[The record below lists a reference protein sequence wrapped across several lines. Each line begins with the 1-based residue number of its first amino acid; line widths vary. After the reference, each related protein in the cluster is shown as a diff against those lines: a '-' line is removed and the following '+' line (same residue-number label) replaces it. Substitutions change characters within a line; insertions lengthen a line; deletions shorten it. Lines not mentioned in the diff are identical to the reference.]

1 MRPNPT
7 HFNSGSSSPS
17 RLIAAAV
24 AASAMLP
31 FFSEAR
37 AQLSYTA
44 PGSVY
49 SQDFNSLPTGPE
61 NTSLGNTPIGWID
74 DTTSPGAGQ
83 FSIVGWY
90 LLHPIN
96 LSAGEGGANGNQRM
110 RIGAGTA
117 NTGAFMSYGAAASSD
132 RALGTLP
139 SNTLAPAGS
148 DIYFGLRLRN
158 DTGQTL
164 DSFTVSYDGEQWR
177 DGGSATPAAQ
187 SVNFGWSSTA
197 TSLTNGTFT
206 AEASLSF
213 SSPWFV
219 NLTTG
224 NAVDGNGTGRV
235 AVAGFTVNGVN
246 WTPGTDLWLRW
257 SDVNSAGNDHG
268 LAIDNFS
275 FSASTVVPEP
285 SAWAMIAVGLLAFF
299 GLRWRRN

>member
-1 MRPNPT
+1 MRHNPT
-7 HFNSGSSSPS
+7 PLHSGASPTS

-24 AASAMLP
+24 AAGLLLSFLP
-31 FFSEAR
+31 DAR
-37 AQLSYTA
+37 AQLSYVT
-44 PGSVY
+44 PGSLY

-61 NTSLGNTPIGWID
+61 NVSLGNTPIGWID

-90 LLHPIN
+90 LLHP
-96 LSAGEGGANGNQRM
+96 LSLAEGGANGNQRM

-117 NTGAFMSYGAAASSD
+117 NTGAFMSYGAAASTD

-139 SNTLAPAGS
+139 SNTLVPAGS
-148 DIYFGLRLRN
+148 DIYVGLRLRN

-164 DSFTVSYDGEQWR
+164 DSFTVRYDGEQWR

-187 SVNFGWSSTA
+187 SMNFGWSTTA

-246 WTPGTDLWLRW
+246 WADGTDLWLRW

-268 LAIDNFS
+268 QAIDNFS

-285 SAWAMIAVGLLAFF
+285 SAWAMVAIGLLVFF
-299 GLRWRRN
+299 GLRWRKN